1 MIKKK
6 IVSREVEEIDDIVCN
21 MCGESLKVYLDI
33 EKTVFNFGGI
43 ENAEMICGYESKF
56 DGTSFSFS
64 LCEKCVHKLLKKF
77 KIPATIKDIG
87 FWQEPGFDEP

>member
-6 IVSREVEEIDDIVCN
+6 TVSREVEEIDDIVCN

-43 ENAEMICGYESKF
+43 ENAEMICGCESKF

-64 LCEKCVHKLLKKF
+64 LCEKFSNQQCEDF
-77 KIPATIKDIG
+77 I
-87 FWQEPGFDEP
+87 